1 MTWAIGRGQGTGGVE
16 VGAKVADP
24 ATEGGGGLRGV
35 SALLRLDKKK
45 EAGLWKEGLTS
56 RTVAADCLTADI

>member
-1 MTWAIGRGQGTGGVE
+1 LI
-16 VGAKVADP
+16 
-24 ATEGGGGLRGV
+24 
-35 SALLRLDKKK
+35 KK

>member
-1 MTWAIGRGQGTGGVE
+1 M
-16 VGAKVADP
+16 GAKVADP

>member
-1 MTWAIGRGQGTGGVE
+1 M
-16 VGAKVADP
+16 GAKVADP

-45 EAGLWKEGLTS
+45 KQGYGKRDS
-56 RTVAADCLTADI
+56 RFELLLQIA